1 MILGLSLS
9 GLLISGICVRSV
21 MKQQRLF
28 WLICLFIMFFNSC
41 AVPRV
46 LWPQKD
52 LPHSESMGK
61 PGGPMVLMASRDS
74 EFKRALVR
82 EIGYALVSEGINQRT
97 IGVDDLKGIKSSEY
111 NVVVVIS
118 SCIAWGLEEDVQV
131 FLKSQENYSNIILV
145 TTSGNGG
152 WLPNTLDKDVDAIS
166 SASTLSTVNAIAR
179 NVMTQISSRLQ

>member
-1 MILGLSLS
+1 
-9 GLLISGICVRSV
+9 
-21 MKQQRLF
+21 
-28 WLICLFIMFFNSC
+28 MFFNSC
-41 AVPRV
+41 AVLGV
-46 LWPQKD
+46 LRPQKD
-52 LPHSESMGK
+52 LPHSESIGK
-61 PGGPMVLMASRDS
+61 PGGPMVLMASQDS

-82 EIGYALVSEGINQRT
+82 EIGYALVSEGINQRI

-131 FLKSQENYSNIILV
+131 FLKRQETFSNIILV
-145 TTSGNGG
+145 TTSGTGG
-152 WLPNTLDKDVDAIS
+152 WLPNTLDNDVEAIS